1 MKSVDKKILC
11 ELHILKNR
19 LESGES
25 IIQCLQ
31 SMGTPL
37 KGSQEFLNQWSRLSE
52 LMIEG
57 RVSPAKGV
65 EHFASQIETQNNLLN
80 LASQKTLSARIQ
92 AYLSSGIILLLII
105 SSQFF
110 FPPSVRANFGILTI
124 CLTLSAAS
132 LLIMKLFL
140 KRFEKELFFLEWLS
154 FLKAISLSLQCGSTF
169 PHALTEHMPNNE
181 MIKKLP
187 PQLSRNISL
196 SAINS
201 SETGISHRKKESL
214 WNLAERSWIT
224 LCRNYQEG
232 LPQVELINKLIKMQE
247 NEFTHVMTKSSE
259 RLSYL
264 LLIPLFALSVPAVF
278 VFLFAPLLLQF
289 TK

>member
-1 MKSVDKKILC
+1 MKYVDKKILC

-31 SMGTPL
+31 SMGSPL
-37 KGSQEFLNQWSRLSE
+37 KGSQEFLTQWGRLSE

-65 EHFASQIETQNNLLN
+65 EHFAQQIESQNNLLN

-92 AYLSSGIILLLII
+92 AYLSSGIILVLIL
-105 SSQFF
+105 SSQFL
-110 FPPSVRANFGILTI
+110 FPDSIRASPSIL
-124 CLTLSAAS
+124 LTCISLNIAS
-132 LLIMKLFL
+132 LLVMKFFL
-140 KRFEKELFFLEWLS
+140 KNFEKDLFFLEWIS
-154 FLKAISLSLQCGSTF
+154 FSKSISLSLQCGSTF
-169 PHALTEHMPNNE
+169 PQALSEHMPN
-181 MIKKLP
+181 KKMLNLLP
-187 PQLSRNISL
+187 FSKKISL
-196 SAINS
+196 QAINS
-201 SETGISHRKKESL
+201 NKALESHSDKNHL

-247 NEFTHVMTKSSE
+247 NEFTHVMTKKSE

-264 LLIPLFALSVPAVF
+264 LLLPLFALSVPSIF
-278 VFLFAPLLLQF
+278 VLLFTPLLLQF